1 MCFFLF
7 SERLV
12 KINFQKKIY
21 FKAEINLCEL
31 IFKYFGNFDV
41 AMMAFEL
48 MAIKIV
54 RRVFY
59 TPFLF
64 FLYCPAYIDGEC

>member
-1 MCFFLF
+1 
-7 SERLV
+7 
-12 KINFQKKIY
+12 
-21 FKAEINLCEL
+21 
-31 IFKYFGNFDV
+31 
-41 AMMAFEL
+41 

-64 FLYCPAYIDGEC
+64 FLYCPAYIDGECWFNVR